1 MVIFI
6 NHSWL
11 NLAKRPWTLKN
22 LINLWAWGPTWPWL
36 NPNLGLGSIWNYFLD
51 LSLNPKL
58 DPFWSQPN
66 PIFDP
71 EGPLQPDFGSR
82 GPSLTQLNPMP
93 KPNYRISIHET
104 NDLIHSNE
112 IFKENITNNSNT
124 IATSEWPKVCFS
136 L

>member
-1 MVIFI
+1 MRKSDEFLI
-6 NHSWL
+6 L
-11 NLAKRPWTLKN
+11 RTKLTLIEPKFGP
-22 LINLWAWGPTWPWL
+22 WGPEPTPKVV
-36 NPNLGLGSIWNYFLD
+36 SICSYFLD
-51 LSLNPKL
+51 FSLNPKL

-124 IATSEWPKVCFS
+124 IATFVKIM